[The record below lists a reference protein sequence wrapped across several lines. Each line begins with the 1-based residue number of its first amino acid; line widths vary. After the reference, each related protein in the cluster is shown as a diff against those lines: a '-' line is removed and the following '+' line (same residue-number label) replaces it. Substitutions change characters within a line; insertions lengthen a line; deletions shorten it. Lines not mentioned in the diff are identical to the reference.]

1 MGNHLC
7 AITPFE
13 FQSDQTL
20 ASLGHAKLFDKN
32 IRHDYS
38 KMTKTKGLFISDAI
52 HKATIEVDEDGTT
65 AAAVT
70 MCGLGMCCS
79 GAPPPLEITVDR
91 PFLFFIRSENHVIFA
106 GRMVDPTK

>member
-1 MGNHLC
+1 MKFL
-7 AITPFE
+7 
-13 FQSDQTL
+13 FQSDKTL
-20 ASLGHAKLFDKN
+20 VSLGHGKLFDQS

-38 KMTKTKGLFISDAI
+38 KMTVQDVFISDAI

-79 GAPPPLEITVDR
+79 GAPPPLKITVDK